1 MLRHLL
7 GCLVVILSLP
17 VCAQQLAPFGDPF
30 PLSNTRYVPIRE
42 FVSDFFAPEAPL
54 LRTNGADAF
63 VFLADLNGLRVARV
77 EAAPRIA
84 RLVLPFAVTSS
95 YLFDVVWT
103 GSHFLVVA
111 VDRARSYEM
120 WGRLVD
126 GDGEP
131 DGEPFLMGTGLF
143 PALAFNGRYVLM
155 IHSHGGENQ
164 STVLLPDGS
173 PAPFAP
179 QLLPNPLS
187 VERAAVTSNG
197 SRFAAVIPRGGLGAP
212 AFVLFDEN
220 GQILTQQTLAD
231 ELSWAIA
238 SDGNRFLAFHAHA
251 FASAL
256 WLFDS
261 DGALRATRS
270 LLDAEQRFYRDP
282 LAVWSGTRWV
292 LSRVASNE
300 GQVLEL
306 DAEAAEIV
314 STSWVHNSQVAPGVL
329 GGTVIGAWW
338 ANREIVVGPLP
349 FEAGVTPVALQA
361 ADQRLLGTA
370 TSHHAALFLWNE
382 AGGLRAG
389 VRLFDGRWREHVLAP
404 VAGNVLAASDGDGF
418 VVIVD
423 GEVLRLDTNGERI
436 PGSPLG
442 STPFLP
448 TSIEWNGARYGIIGV
463 DDDGRIVAAALTES
477 GLSAPAV
484 VATPTEPTGA
494 PVLNSSGGRFLAAWS
509 LFSCEVEC
517 FAERID
523 AVPLSPSLQ
532 PAGPVV
538 AVTADEAITGAFGLG
553 WNGSRHVL
561 AYSTST
567 GAHSRDIEP
576 TGSLGE
582 RREITEEFAP
592 FLQVFSEQDAVVIAW
607 VDPTRLIVRGVTLS
621 RSGALSEPLLIHEE
635 PYLNE
640 WGGTLTAL
648 PDGRLAFAFYAP
660 QRGAPFHASLH
671 LELSI
676 AGATAVPGAPRA
688 SLRGNVLS
696 WAAPPEPGVTGYR
709 VEQRIGDDEWTEL
722 DRWFDADELS
732 LVLPAPPDPAVS
744 FRVRAFSDGGA
755 GPYSEPVQRL
765 SRRRS
770 ARS

>member
-1 MLRHLL
+1 MLRCLL
-7 GCLVVILSLP
+7 GCLAVVLSLP
-17 VCAQQLAPFGDPF
+17 VSAQQLAPFGEPF
-30 PLSNTRYVPIRE
+30 ALSNTRYAPFRE
-42 FVSDFFAPEAPL
+42 SVSDFYAPEAPF
-54 LRTNGADAF
+54 LRTNGVDAF
-63 VFLADLNGLRVARV
+63 VFLWDLNGIRVARV

-84 RLVLPFAVTSS
+84 RLVLPFALTSS
-95 YLFDVVWT
+95 FLFDVVWT

-111 VDRARSYEM
+111 VDRARSFEI

-126 GDGEP
+126 GNGVPSGEA
-131 DGEPFLMGTGLF
+131 FLMGNGIF

-155 IHSHGGENQ
+155 IYSNGGENL

-179 QLLPNPLS
+179 QQLPNSLS

-197 SRFAAVIPRGGLGAP
+197 SRFAAVIPRGGQSPA
-212 AFVLFDEN
+212 AFVLFDDN
-220 GQILTQQTLAD
+220 GQILTQQTLAY
-231 ELSWAIA
+231 EVSWAIA
-238 SDGNRFLAFHAHA
+238 SDGNRFLALHAHA
-251 FASAL
+251 FGSAL

-261 DGALRATRS
+261 DGALRASRS
-270 LLDAEQRFYRDP
+270 LLDAEERFYRDP
-282 LAVWSGTRWV
+282 LAIWSGTRWV
-292 LSRVASNE
+292 VSRVASNE

-314 STSWVHNSQVAPGVL
+314 STSWVHNTQVASGVL

-349 FEAGVTPVALQA
+349 FETGVTPVALQA

-389 VRLFDGRWREHVLAP
+389 VRLFDGRWREHVLGP
-404 VAGNVLAASDGDGF
+404 VAGGVIAASDGEAF
-418 VVIVD
+418 VVIAD

-436 PGSPLG
+436 PGNPIGL
-442 STPFLP
+442 TPFLP
-448 TSIEWNGARYGIIGV
+448 TSIAWNGAHYGIIGV
-463 DDDGRIVAAALTES
+463 DDGGRIVAATLTES

-484 VATPTEPTGA
+484 VATPNEPTGG

-509 LFSCEVEC
+509 VFSCTVEC
-517 FAERID
+517 FAVRVD
-523 AVPLSPSLQ
+523 VVPLSPSLE
-532 PAGPVV
+532 PAGPAV
-538 AVTADEAITGAFGLG
+538 AVTADEEFTGTFTLG

-561 AYSTST
+561 AYGSST
-567 GAHSRDIEP
+567 GARSRDIDP
-576 TGSLGE
+576 TGTLGE
-582 RREITEEFAP
+582 RHEITEESAAFV
-592 FLQVFSEQDAVVIAW
+592 QVLSAQDAVVIAW
-607 VDPTRLIVRGVTLS
+607 LDPTRLIVRGVTLS
-621 RSGALSEPLLIHEE
+621 QSGALSEPLPIHEE

-640 WGGTLTAL
+640 WGGTLTRL
-648 PDGRLAFAFYAP
+648 PDGRPAFAFYAP

-676 AGATAVPGAPRA
+676 AGAGAVPGAPHA

-709 VEQRIGDDEWTEL
+709 VEQRTGDDEWSEI

-732 LVLPAPPDPAVS
+732 LVLPAAPDSAVS

-755 GPYSEPVQRL
+755 GPYSAPVQPL